1 MCSFDARCNHYDLR
15 LAVKMAMSMYGSRL
29 PLFVKCLFYNGLC
42 LLRTVRE
49 EIWHILCGK
58 IDPEDSQLRFSRMGK
73 NKSGPEALI
82 SRKNSTN

>member
-1 MCSFDARCNHYDLR
+1 
-15 LAVKMAMSMYGSRL
+15 MALSMLDVRL
-29 PLFVKCLFYNGLC
+29 PRLFKLLFSNGLH
-42 LLRTVRE
+42 LLIIVRE

-82 SRKNSTN
+82 SPKIQPAKFTRSGETGGYYDDPSNS